1 MQIEAGPMGRELV
14 EVRVDDLRLAARI
27 GAHPHEM
34 DRRQTLRVGVTLTL
48 KAPASDRLDQT
59 VDYGAIVE
67 RAEALADRHIALIE
81 TFGRELGQACLREAG
96 VLRAEIVVEKPGAL
110 ANGIASIRLVLEQDA

>member
-1 MQIEAGPMGRELV
+1 MGGELV

>member
-27 GAHPHEM
+27 GAHPHEI